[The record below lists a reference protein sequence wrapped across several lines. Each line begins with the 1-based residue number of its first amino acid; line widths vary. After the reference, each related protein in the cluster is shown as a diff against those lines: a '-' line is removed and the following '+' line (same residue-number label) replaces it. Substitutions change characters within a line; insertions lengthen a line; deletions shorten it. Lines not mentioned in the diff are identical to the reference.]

1 MSLKYPY
8 IDVAVNVAEGVRPA
22 TMFLTDGAPAVE
34 LPALSG
40 IASHFVSL
48 TDGYLM
54 WPAGDKRAYTYFVL
68 NESDGSAT
76 LTVTLLVEGDVLL
89 SGRPIVNL
97 LGAIKSRALGGETL
111 TSDSMDRLIGESG
124 FPEEPL
130 RSECDMWVT
139 SGNGGVCSR
148 TYASPGELANILG
161 FPRQKDYERYRGI
174 VVVPAS
180 VMMVGGEELPQIT
193 APVDKS
199 LMVVCPEDVTAS
211 AQRVGFSD
219 HLKVTYSCKGFDP
232 VAVMFEVGTTN
243 RYVRINGPA
252 LIVNSAKHA
261 GIVFRRRV
269 PYSVVTSGGVPID
282 TYTILINGRTASRT
296 EEGFEVSNTDFEDG
310 TVKITVSS
318 TNFTTYSQTF
328 TSETLEESMPL
339 AVVLEPES
347 KDILL
352 RLDFGGGRV
361 VEERLNIEKNTPE
374 YNQLRAGRFH
384 GFRAHRLMG
393 STPETYNIDV
403 KPTYDATPTAKAR
416 VEEATLPLEP
426 IMTAEPAEPVAA
438 ETPKTKVVFSG
449 EIAPKHEGGPEA
461 PTFEKAPTA
470 IWEEVKHERK
480 APEFTNE
487 TLGEKDDE
495 PKRKYDYKK
504 IGRIAGCVIAGI
516 IVIWVISK
524 LVSGCG
530 GEGDVVDSLNV
541 TTDSI
546 AIVDSTTGKI
556 QPGGQTT
563 TAMTAEEKEDVAYL
577 NDNKVWKKDRLK
589 SEKYRTLF
597 ESMAAGEVDDIASN
611 DYFAV
616 NGRATNSEAV
626 KAMDMMWE
634 AKGTPQERAHRRILK
649 EQASKGTLDIHRLY
663 EDLARRM
670 PKAEDYNRSARPRR

>member
-48 TDGYLM
+48 TDGYLI

-68 NESDGSAT
+68 DGVEGTAV

-97 LGAIKSRALGGETL
+97 LVAIKNRALGGETL
-111 TSDSMDRLIGESG
+111 TSDSIDRLIGEAG
-124 FPEEPL
+124 FSDEPL
-130 RSECDMWVT
+130 RNECDIWVT
-139 SGNGGVCSR
+139 SGNGGVCCR
-148 TYASPGELANILG
+148 TYASTGELANILG
-161 FPRQKDYERYRGI
+161 FPRQKDYERFRGV

-180 VMMVGGEELPQIT
+180 VMMVAGEELPQIT
-193 APVDKS
+193 TPVDKS
-199 LMVVCPEDVTAS
+199 LMVVCPDDVAAS
-211 AQRVGFSD
+211 AQRVSFSD

-269 PYSVVTSGGVPID
+269 PYSVVTIGGIPVD

-328 TSETLEESMPL
+328 TSESLEESMPL
-339 AVVLEPES
+339 AIVLEPES

-416 VEEATLPLEP
+416 VEEATLPLE
-426 IMTAEPAEPVAA
+426 AA
-438 ETPKTKVVFSG
+438 EATDPAGTVVTEIPKAKVVFSG
-449 EIAPKHEGGPEA
+449 EITPGPEA

-470 IWEEVKHERK
+470 IWEEKKHERK

-487 TLGEKDDE
+487 TIGEKEDK
-495 PKRKYDYKK
+495 PKREYDYKK
-504 IGRIAGCVIAGI
+504 IGRIAGCVIVGI
-516 IVIWVISK
+516 IVIWAISK

-530 GEGDVVDSLNV
+530 GDGDVADSLDV
-541 TTDSI
+541 TADSI
-546 AIVDSTTGKI
+546 AIVDSATATI
-556 QPGGQTT
+556 QPGAQ
-563 TAMTAEEKEDVAYL
+563 ASAVLTAEEKEDVAYL
-577 NDNKVWKKDRLK
+577 NDNKVWKKESLK

-616 NGRATNSEAV
+616 NGQATNSEAV
-626 KAMDMMWE
+626 KAMDMMWN
-634 AKGTPQERAHRRILK
+634 AKGTPQERSHRRLLK
-649 EQASKGTLDIHRLY
+649 ELTAKGSLDIHRLY